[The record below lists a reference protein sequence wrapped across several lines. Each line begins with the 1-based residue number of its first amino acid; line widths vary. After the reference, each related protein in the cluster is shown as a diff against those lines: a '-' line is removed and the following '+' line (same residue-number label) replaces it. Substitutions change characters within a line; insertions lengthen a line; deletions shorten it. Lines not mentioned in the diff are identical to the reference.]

1 MAIPRELRPED
12 GRALVRDYVQR
23 AFVDRGMVADLAYH
37 GGQGENP
44 HAHIMLTTQTLGP
57 EGFGPKNRDWNKKE
71 QLATWREDWAASANR
86 ALERHGHAER
96 IDHRT
101 LVAQRDEALQRGD
114 TARAETLDRD
124 PEIHLG
130 RAAWM
135 MLRTGE
141 ANERTRRNDQIAE
154 GNRDREQ
161 ERAAGHEA
169 IRTIQ
174 EQIRDLIRHVA
185 EKVKGLVR
193 GEDRGP
199 QSQPEPDVGP
209 SR

>member
-1 MAIPRELRPED
+1 MDTPN
-12 GRALVRDYVQR
+12 LVNRIE
-23 AFVDRGMVADLAYH
+23 RG
-37 GGQGENP
+37 
-44 HAHIMLTTQTLGP
+44 
-57 EGFGPKNRDWNKKE
+57 NRI
-71 QLATWREDWAASANR
+71 
-86 ALERHGHAER
+86 LERHGHAGR

-101 LVAQRDEALQRGD
+101 LAAQRDEALARGA

-141 ANERTRRNDQIAE
+141 DNERTRRNDQIAE
-154 GNRDREQ
+154 GNREREQ

-169 IRTIQ
+169 LRTIQ
-174 EQIRDLIRHVA
+174 AQIRDLIRHVA

-199 QSQPEPDVGP
+199 QPQSDPEFGP